1 MRIIDRYVIR
11 QVLWPLFI
19 GLLIFT
25 FILIIPYLIQ
35 IAEELVAKGVS
46 ATVIVR
52 VMTTLLPMAL
62 GVTIPMSLLLGL
74 LIGFGRLSTDR
85 EFVALQACGVSLMR
99 LLRPVALLS
108 ITGWAATSYVLLE
121 AIPSANQT

>member
-25 FILIIPYLIQ
+25 FILIIPYLIE
-35 IAEELVAKGVS
+35 IAEELIAKGVS
-46 ATVIVR
+46 GMVIVR
-52 VMTTLLPMAL
+52 AMATLLPMAL

-74 LIGFGRLSTDR
+74 LIGFGRLSAD
-85 EFVALQACGVSLMR
+85 L
-99 LLRPVALLS
+99 
-108 ITGWAATSYVLLE
+108 
-121 AIPSANQT
+121 